1 MCNVFGGKYWLNV
14 GPAKAN
20 RASFKAVKREMVAAE
35 SADFSILEA
44 AAGE

>member
-1 MCNVFGGKYWLNV
+1 MFFGGKYWLNV

-20 RASFKAVKREMVAAE
+20 REMVAAE